1 MKKILF
7 TLFPIFVFAQS
18 FILSD
23 IPLPKTYI
31 QNLDPYECN
40 EECLQEYLQ
49 KDLIFSFLAHADKRL
64 EDIELNNAR
73 NIYISILNLGAF
85 NSGAKL
91 KIAILLPYKKI
102 GKYASSTVN
111 ASFAY
116 LITKTNPFTLKSYK
130 IADENAS
137 TLQETFQKIQNDG
150 FDYIIAP
157 LTKEGA
163 NNLSMI
169 TTQATVYF
177 PTLHVKDINSS
188 APNFLF
194 GAIDYEAQSDK
205 LLQEAVSPLVIFS
218 DKSLIGKKLAHYQ
231 EEKFLS
237 MNNERENSFEETLQ
251 EEEKKVIKYFISKR
265 TTNLEKYLKENE
277 SINNASFFINTPV
290 VKSGMILSQLTLYDT
305 NASNVL
311 STQIN
316 YDPLILSM
324 TQYKDREKM
333 LVANSIIEENDL
345 VTETNSLLGNDVVY
359 DWINYATTIG
369 MDYFYSI
376 ITGEQREYK
385 IPLQNNQMLYKIE
398 LLQPGYSRFL
408 PYYLRKEGED

>member
-7 TLFPIFVFAQS
+7 TLFPAIVFAQS

-40 EECLQEYLQ
+40 EACLQDYLQ
-49 KDLIFSFLAHADKRL
+49 KGMIFSFLAHADKKL
-64 EDIELNNAR
+64 EDTELNNAR

-85 NSGAKL
+85 NGGGKL

-102 GKYASSTVN
+102 GKYASSTIN

-116 LITKTNPFTLKSYK
+116 LMTKTNPFTLKSYK
-130 IADENAS
+130 IENEEAS
-137 TLQETFQKIQNDG
+137 TLQAAFQKIQNDG

-157 LTKEGA
+157 LTKEGS
-163 NNLSMI
+163 NNLSMVR
-169 TTQATVYF
+169 TQATVYF
-177 PTLHVKDINSS
+177 PTLHIKDINNST
-188 APNFLF
+188 PNFLF
-194 GAIDYEAQSDK
+194 GAIDYEAQSNQ
-205 LLQEAVSPLVIFS
+205 LLKEAVSPLVIFS

-237 MNNERENSFEETLQ
+237 LQSSTQNTFEQ
-251 EEEKKVIKYFISKR
+251 MPQEEKKVIKYFISRR
-265 TTNLEKYLKENE
+265 TTNLEAYLKENE

-290 VKSGMILSQLTLYDT
+290 IKSGMILSQLTLYDT
-305 NASNVL
+305 NASNIL

-324 TQYKDREKM
+324 TQYSDRKKM
-333 LVANSIIEENDL
+333 LVANSIIKENDL
-345 VTETNSLLGNDVVY
+345 VTETNFLLGNDIVY
-359 DWINYATTIG
+359 DWINYATTVGI
-369 MDYFYSI
+369 DYFYSV

-385 IPLQNNQMLYKIE
+385 VPMHNNQMAYDIE
-398 LLQPGYSRFL
+398 LVRPGYSRFV
-408 PYYLRKEGED
+408 PYYSRKEGED